1 MLDGVAEGIVRWKT
15 IIENF
20 YPDLDAAVK
29 KAEEELEE
37 VKIED
42 EVTDVICEECGS
54 NMVSQIRSA
63 WKIPGMSGIPGMS
76 EYKAV
81 SGKDWCKMSDV
92 RKRCSNSQNEEG
104 KTLLRL

>member
-1 MLDGVAEGIVRWKT
+1 MKT

-42 EVTDVICEECGS
+42 EVTDVICEEGGETWLS
-54 NMVSQIRSA
+54 NTVRMENS
-63 WKIPGMSGIPGMS
+63 WHGPGFPEWS